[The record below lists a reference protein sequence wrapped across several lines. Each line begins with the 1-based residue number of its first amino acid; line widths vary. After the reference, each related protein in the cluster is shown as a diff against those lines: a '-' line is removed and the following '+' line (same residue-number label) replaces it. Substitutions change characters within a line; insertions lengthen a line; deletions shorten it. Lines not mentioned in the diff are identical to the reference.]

1 MQLVVARIGRAHGIK
16 GEVTVEVRTDE
27 PELRLGPGAVLAT
40 DPASAGPLT
49 IETGRVHSGRLLLRF
64 EGVRDRTG
72 AEALRNTLLIAEVDP
87 EELPEDPDEYY
98 DHQLIDLDV
107 VTADGTEVGRITEI
121 SHLPSQDLFIVER
134 PDGSE
139 VMIPFV
145 EEIVTE
151 IDLEEQRA
159 VIDPPPG
166 LIDDSEAEIA
176 SRDATS
182 EDDDADAARR
192 RHDLPRVPGTA
203 ERLARRQGTRARA
216 ARRPRARPARL
227 DVRPAQHRRRHPVRR
242 RPRHGHEDRALG
254 RRAGRRPR
262 RRLRG
267 RARTAPSSSSPRPA
281 AAPSPRNSPSSSPSG
296 PG

>member
-40 DPASAGPLT
+40 DPASTGPLT

-64 EGVRDRTG
+64 EGVRDRTA

-87 EELPEDPDEYY
+87 EELPEDEDEYY
-98 DHQLIDLDV
+98 DHQLMDLDV
-107 VTADGTEVGRITEI
+107 VTTDGVEVGRITEI

-159 VIDPPPG
+159 IIDPPPG
-166 LIDDSEAEIA
+166 LIDDRAEIVS
-176 SRDATS
+176 SRDA
-182 EDDDADAARR
+182 DDDSGK
-192 RHDLPRVPGTA
+192 HS
-203 ERLARRQGTRARA
+203 E
-216 ARRPRARPARL
+216 
-227 DVRPAQHRRRHPVRR
+227 
-242 RPRHGHEDRALG
+242 
-254 RRAGRRPR
+254 AG
-262 RRLRG
+262 G
-267 RARTAPSSSSPRPA
+267 A
-281 AAPSPRNSPSSSPSG
+281 
-296 PG
+296 

>member
-40 DPASAGPLT
+40 DPAATGPLT
-49 IETGRVHSGRLLLRF
+49 IATGRVHSGRLLLRF

-87 EELPEDPDEYY
+87 AELPEDPEEFY
-98 DHQLIDLDV
+98 DHQLMDLDV
-107 VTADGTEVGRITEI
+107 VLADGTEIGRITEI
-121 SHLPSQDLFIVER
+121 THLPSQDLFIVER

-159 VIDPPPG
+159 VISPPPG
-166 LIDDSEAEIA
+166 LIDENEAVVA
-176 SRDATS
+176 SSRDDEA
-182 EDDDADAARR
+182 DGADPADGPGDGGPADAGEA
-192 RHDLPRVPGTA
+192 GSA
-203 ERLARRQGTRARA
+203 G
-216 ARRPRARPARL
+216 PAPKG
-227 DVRPAQHRRRHPVRR
+227 DA
-242 RPRHGHEDRALG
+242 
-254 RRAGRRPR
+254 
-262 RRLRG
+262 
-267 RARTAPSSSSPRPA
+267 
-281 AAPSPRNSPSSSPSG
+281 
-296 PG
+296 